1 MKFILMGDLHYTDR
15 QPPLRRDNFFETL
28 RGKVEFIIKLAKKE
42 DAYILQPGDWFD
54 SHKASYSCMS
64 KLLRMLKSHSPLPG
78 IITVFGQHDLR
89 FHKSD
94 TENTPLNLMNEA
106 YPHIF
111 IAPNPG
117 AMMVP
122 DSNVRIKG
130 CSWNEEPVDPEIQ
143 EMRNILLI
151 HRMIYEEQSYPGQE
165 VEGESANIFLR
176 KHAGFD
182 LIVSGDNHK
191 SFTAKVGRRLL
202 VNCGALMRTSIDMQN
217 HQPCCYLY
225 DSLQHTLKKIII
237 PCSPFSEIFNFEQ
250 HELSKK
256 VDNEKLEAFVR
267 SLSTGGA
274 PISINFVK
282 IMMDR
287 INKARAELEE
297 GIISILEEIM
307 Q

>member
-15 QPPLRRDNFFETL
+15 QPKLRKDAFFETL
-28 RGKVEFIIKLAKKE
+28 NSKVKFIVELAKEK

-54 SHKASYSCMS
+54 SHKASYSCLS
-64 KLLRMLKSHSPLPG
+64 KLLRLLKSYSPLLG

-106 YPHIF
+106 FPHIF
-111 IAPNPG
+111 IAPNLEK
-117 AMMVP
+117 MVIP
-122 DSNVRIKG
+122 ESNVRISG
-130 CSWNEEPVDPEIQ
+130 CSWNEEPGNPGLE

-151 HRMIYEEQSYPGQE
+151 HKMIYEEKSYPGQE

-182 LIVSGDNHK
+182 LVVAGDNHK
-191 SFTAKVGRRLL
+191 SFTAKVGNRIL
-202 VNCGALMRTSIDMQN
+202 VNCGALMRTSIDMKD
-217 HQPCCYLY
+217 HLPCCYLY
-225 DSLQHTLKKIII
+225 DSLQHTLKKFLI
-237 PCSPFSEIFNFEQ
+237 PCKPFSEVFDFEQ
-250 HELSKK
+250 HEISKK

-267 SLSTGGA
+267 SLSAGGT
-274 PISINFVK
+274 PIDINFIR

-287 INKARAELEE
+287 INRAKAELEE
-297 GIISILEEIM
+297 GVISILEEIM